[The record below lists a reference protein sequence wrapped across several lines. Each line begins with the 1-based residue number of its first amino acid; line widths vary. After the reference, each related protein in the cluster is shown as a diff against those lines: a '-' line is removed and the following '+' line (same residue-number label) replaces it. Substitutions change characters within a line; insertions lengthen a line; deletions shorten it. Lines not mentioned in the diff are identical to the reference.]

1 MIRELYTMPA
11 HVHWDLLDAELR
23 AAGVSGYRGTNQVDS
38 SVAVY
43 TEGAQDTTAVGAVVS
58 AHTPPTFPPLDPL
71 GRMATLSAIL
81 HADVADWAN
90 ASGIPAEHL
99 EHEALAWSLGS

>member
-11 HVHWDLLDAELR
+11 HVHWDVLDAELR
-23 AAGVSGYRGTNQVDS
+23 AAVPGYRGTNQVDT

-43 TEGAQDTTAVGAVVS
+43 TDGDQDTTAVGAVVA
-58 AHTPPTFPPLDPL
+58 AHTPPAFLPLDPL
-71 GRMATLSAIL
+71 GRMATLSAVL
-81 HADVADWAN
+81 HDDVEDWAN
-90 ASGIPAEHL
+90 ASGYSVEHL